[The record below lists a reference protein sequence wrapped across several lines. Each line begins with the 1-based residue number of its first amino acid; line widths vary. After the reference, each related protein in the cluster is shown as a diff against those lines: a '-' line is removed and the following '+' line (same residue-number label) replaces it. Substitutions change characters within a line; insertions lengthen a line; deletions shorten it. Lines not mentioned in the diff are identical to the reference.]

1 MQLVPIKTNK
11 TQHYFFKACITFWEP
26 HQLEVVASHARH
38 PIEIRLSSN
47 PKLRKNGV
55 HDLTELTQE
64 PPTVETA
71 TRSKASRGALVFIF
85 ATVLFDTLGF
95 GIIIPVLPGL
105 VVSFVQGDPAR
116 GAEIF
121 GLFGTTWALMQ
132 FLFAPLLGA
141 LSDRYGRRPVL
152 ILSAFGLGIDY
163 IIMALAPNLTWL
175 FIGRVVS
182 GITSASFTVSFA
194 YVADTTPGEKRAGAY
209 GMIGSIFGVGFI
221 IGPLVGGLLAGI
233 GPRFPFW
240 GAAALSLA
248 SAAYGLVVLP
258 ESLPIEHR
266 SPVSLR
272 KANPIGSLSMI
283 RAKKGLAGFVTVNF
297 LNFLAFQVLP
307 SVYVLYAAYRYGW
320 GYATVG
326 TALALVGACNI
337 VVQGLLVR
345 RVVSRFGERIAL
357 LIGII
362 SGTVGFVIWG
372 LAPNSLVFLLAI
384 IFYAPIGFVQPALQ
398 GLMTRRVGPEE
409 QGALQGIN
417 GSLLGLT
424 GVIGPTLFTLTY
436 AFFIGSQAPVNLP
449 GAPFLLAALLMVS
462 SLILAVKVT
471 RSRDQSLVSEDLSNR
486 IESNV

>member
-1 MQLVPIKTNK
+1 
-11 TQHYFFKACITFWEP
+11 
-26 HQLEVVASHARH
+26 
-38 PIEIRLSSN
+38 LS
-47 PKLRKNGV
+47 
-55 HDLTELTQE
+55 ELTQE
-64 PPTVETA
+64 SPSVLTA
-71 TRSKASRGALVFIF
+71 TRPQASRAALAFIF

-105 VVSFVQGDPAR
+105 VVGFVGGDTAR
-116 GAEIF
+116 GAAVF

-194 YVADTTPGEKRAGAY
+194 YVADTVPGERRAGAY

-258 ESLPIEHR
+258 ESLPVEHR
-266 SPVSLR
+266 RPVSLR
-272 KANPIGSLSMI
+272 RGNPIGSLLMI
-283 RAKKGLAGFVTVNF
+283 RGKGLAGYVAVNF

-307 SVYVLYAAYRYGW
+307 SVYVLYAGYRYGW

-326 TALALVGACNI
+326 AALALVGACNI
-337 VVQGLLVR
+337 IVQGLLVR
-345 RVVSRFGERIAL
+345 RVVARFGERIAL
-357 LIGII
+357 LIGIV
-362 SGTVGFVIWG
+362 SGTTGFVIWG
-372 LAPNSLVFLLAI
+372 LAPDSLVFMIAI

-398 GLMTRRVGPEE
+398 GLMTRRVGPSE
-409 QGALQGIN
+409 QGQLQGIN
-417 GSLLGLT
+417 GSLMGLT
-424 GVIGPTLFTLTY
+424 GFIGPTVFTLMFAY
-436 AFFIGSQAPVNLP
+436 FISGQAPVNLP
-449 GAPFLLAALLMVS
+449 GAPFLLSALFMITSLVLAA
-462 SLILAVKVT
+462 KVT
-471 RSRDQSLVSEDLSNR
+471 RARGQSSPSEDPSF
-486 IESNV
+486 SVPPSSS

>member
-1 MQLVPIKTNK
+1 M
-11 TQHYFFKACITFWEP
+11 
-26 HQLEVVASHARH
+26 
-38 PIEIRLSSN
+38 
-47 PKLRKNGV
+47 
-55 HDLTELTQE
+55 TELTQE
-64 PPTVETA
+64 PQKVESA
-71 TRSKASRGALVFIF
+71 PASSASRAALAFIF
-85 ATVLFDTLGF
+85 ATVLFDTLSF

-105 VVSFVQGDPAR
+105 VVSFVGGDTAQ
-116 GAEIF
+116 GAEVF
-121 GLFGTTWALMQ
+121 GLFGTVWALMQ

-163 IIMALAPNLTWL
+163 MIMALAPNLTWL

-209 GMIGSIFGVGFI
+209 GMIGSIWGVGFI

-258 ESLPIEHR
+258 ESLSLEHR

-272 KANPIGSLSMI
+272 RANPIGSLSMI
-283 RAKKGLAGFVTVNF
+283 RARKGLAGFVTVNF

-337 VVQGLLVR
+337 IVQGLLVR
-345 RVVSRFGERIAL
+345 RVVGRFGERVAL
-357 LIGII
+357 LIGIV
-362 SGTVGFVIWG
+362 SGTVGFMIWG
-372 LAPNSLVFLLAI
+372 LAPNSLLFLIAI

-398 GLMTRRVGPEE
+398 GLMTRRVGPSE

-417 GSLLGLT
+417 GSLMGLT
-424 GVIGPTLFTLTY
+424 GVIGPTLFTLIF
-436 AFFIGSQAPVNLP
+436 AFFIGSQAPANLP
-449 GAPFLLAALLMVS
+449 GAPFLLSAFLMIG
-462 SLILAVKVT
+462 SLILTAKIT
-471 RSRDQSLVSEDLSNR
+471 NARNLAPSSKNF
-486 IESNV
+486 

>member
-1 MQLVPIKTNK
+1 
-11 TQHYFFKACITFWEP
+11 
-26 HQLEVVASHARH
+26 
-38 PIEIRLSSN
+38 
-47 PKLRKNGV
+47 
-55 HDLTELTQE
+55 
-64 PPTVETA
+64 
-71 TRSKASRGALVFIF
+71 VFIF

-105 VVSFVQGDPAR
+105 VVSFVGGDPAR

-132 FLFAPLLGA
+132 FLFAPMLGA

-194 YVADTTPGEKRAGAY
+194 YVADTVPGEKRAGAY

-248 SAAYGLVVLP
+248 SAAYGLIVLP
-258 ESLPIEHR
+258 ESLPLAYR

-272 KANPIGSLSMI
+272 KANPMGSLSMI
-283 RAKKGLAGFVTVNF
+283 RARRGLAGFVTVNF

-320 GYATVG
+320 GYALVG
-326 TALALVGACNI
+326 TALAIVGACNI
-337 VVQGLLVR
+337 IVQGLLVR
-345 RVVSRFGERIAL
+345 RVVARFGERIAL
-357 LIGII
+357 LIGIV
-362 SGTVGFVIWG
+362 SGTLGFVIWG
-372 LAPNSLVFLLAI
+372 LAPNSVLFMIAI

-398 GLMTRRVGPEE
+398 GLMTRRVSPSE
-409 QGALQGIN
+409 QGRLQGIN
-417 GSLLGLT
+417 GSLMGLT
-424 GVIGPTLFTLTY
+424 GVIGPTLFTLLF
-436 AFFIGSQAPVNLP
+436 AFFIGSQAPLNLP
-449 GAPFLLAALLMVS
+449 GAPFLLSAILMIG
-462 SLILAVKVT
+462 SLILTAKIT
-471 RSRDQSLVSEDLSNR
+471 NARTSPRRARISNPNRTSEATNLFLYG
-486 IESNV
+486 

>member
-1 MQLVPIKTNK
+1 M
-11 TQHYFFKACITFWEP
+11 
-26 HQLEVVASHARH
+26 
-38 PIEIRLSSN
+38 
-47 PKLRKNGV
+47 
-55 HDLTELTQE
+55 TELTQE
-64 PPTVETA
+64 SQKVESA
-71 TRSKASRGALVFIF
+71 PVSSASRAALAFIF

-105 VVSFVQGDPAR
+105 VVGFVGGDTAQ
-116 GAEIF
+116 GAEVF
-121 GLFGTTWALMQ
+121 GLFGTVWALMQ

-152 ILSAFGLGIDY
+152 IVSAFGLGIDY
-163 IIMALAPNLTWL
+163 MIMALAPNLTWL

-194 YVADTTPGEKRAGAY
+194 YVADTVRPERRAGAF
-209 GMIGSIFGVGFI
+209 GMIGSIWGVGFI
-221 IGPLVGGLLAGI
+221 IGPLVGGVLGGI

-240 GAAALSLA
+240 GAAALSIA

-258 ESLPIEHR
+258 ESLPIAHR
-266 SPVSLR
+266 SPLSLR
-272 KANPIGSLSMI
+272 KANPVGSIGMI
-283 RAKKGLAGFVTVNF
+283 RAKKGLSGFVTVNF

-337 VVQGLLVR
+337 IVQGLLVR
-345 RVVSRFGERIAL
+345 RFVTRFGERVAL

-372 LAPNSLVFLLAI
+372 LASNSLLFLIAI

-398 GLMTRRVGPEE
+398 GLMTRRVGPSE

-417 GSLLGLT
+417 GSLMGFT
-424 GVIGPTLFTLTY
+424 GVIGPTLFTLIF

-449 GAPFLLAALLMVS
+449 GAPFLLSALLMVA
-462 SLILAVKVT
+462 SLLLAVKVT
-471 RSRDQSLVSEDLSNR
+471 RAKGLVSPSEQFHTV
-486 IESNV
+486 IE

>member
-1 MQLVPIKTNK
+1 M
-11 TQHYFFKACITFWEP
+11 
-26 HQLEVVASHARH
+26 
-38 PIEIRLSSN
+38 
-47 PKLRKNGV
+47 
-55 HDLTELTQE
+55 TELTQE
-64 PPTVETA
+64 PPRAETL
-71 TRSKASRGALVFIF
+71 TKTGASRAALAFIF

-105 VVSFVQGDPAR
+105 VVSFVGGDPAR

-141 LSDRYGRRPVL
+141 LSDRFGRRPVL
-152 ILSAFGLGIDY
+152 ILSAFGLGVDY
-163 IIMALAPNLTWL
+163 MIMALAPNLTWL

-209 GMIGSIFGVGFI
+209 GMIGSIWGVGFI

-233 GPRFPFW
+233 GPRYPFW

-258 ESLPIEHR
+258 ESLSLEHR
-266 SPVSLR
+266 SPISLR

-283 RAKKGLAGFVTVNF
+283 RARRGLAGFVTVNF

-307 SVYVLYAAYRYGW
+307 NIYVLYAAYRYGW

-326 TALALVGACNI
+326 TALALVGASNI

-345 RVVSRFGERIAL
+345 RVVARFGERIAL
-357 LIGII
+357 LIGIV
-362 SGTVGFVIWG
+362 SGTAGFVIWG

-436 AFFIGSQAPVNLP
+436 AYFIGGQAPVNLP

-462 SLILAVKVT
+462 SLILALKVT
-471 RSRDQSLVSEDLSNR
+471 RDRDQSLLDEDLSNR
-486 IESNV
+486 IESRL

>member
-1 MQLVPIKTNK
+1 
-11 TQHYFFKACITFWEP
+11 
-26 HQLEVVASHARH
+26 
-38 PIEIRLSSN
+38 
-47 PKLRKNGV
+47 
-55 HDLTELTQE
+55 LTELTQE
-64 PPTVETA
+64 PPRIETVG
-71 TRSKASRGALVFIF
+71 RIGASRAALAFIY

-105 VVSFVQGDPAR
+105 VTSFVGGGPAR
-116 GAEIF
+116 GAEVF

-194 YVADTTPGEKRAGAY
+194 YVADTVPGEKRAGAY

-248 SAAYGLVVLP
+248 SAAYGLFVLP
-258 ESLPIEHR
+258 ESLPLEHR
-266 SPVSLR
+266 SPVRLR
-272 KANPIGSLSMI
+272 RANPIGSLLAI
-283 RAKKGLAGFVTVNF
+283 RRRRDLLGFVAVNF

-326 TALALVGACNI
+326 AALALVGACNI
-337 VVQGLLVR
+337 IVQGLLVR
-345 RVVSRFGERIAL
+345 RVVARFGERVAM
-357 LIGII
+357 LIGVV
-362 SGTVGFVIWG
+362 SGTIGFVIWG
-372 LAPNSLVFLLAI
+372 LAPDSFVFMIAI

-398 GLMTRRVGPEE
+398 GLMTRRVSPSE
-409 QGALQGIN
+409 QGQLQGIN

-424 GVIGPTLFTLTY
+424 GVIGPILFTLTY
-436 AFFIGSQAPVNLP
+436 AYFIGNQAPFNLP
-449 GAPFLLAALLMVS
+449 GAPFLLSALLMIS
-462 SLILAVKVT
+462 SLILATKVT
-471 RSRDQSLVSEDLSNR
+471 RARDHGSVSEGLPPR
-486 IESNV
+486 VESRP